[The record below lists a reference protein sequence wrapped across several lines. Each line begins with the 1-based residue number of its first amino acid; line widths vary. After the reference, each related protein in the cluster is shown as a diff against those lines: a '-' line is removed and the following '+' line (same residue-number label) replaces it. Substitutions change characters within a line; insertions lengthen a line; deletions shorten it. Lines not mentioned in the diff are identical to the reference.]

1 MIEQAKFTYFQL
13 GKALGKQLKT
23 VKDKG
28 KKQIKSIED
37 HRKQLVQSNAFVI
50 KDVNIDIYS
59 IILEEQKK
67 VTWWTC

>member
-13 GKALGKQLKT
+13 GKALKKQLKT

-37 HRKQLVQSNAFVI
+37 HKKQLVQSNAFVI

-67 VTWWTC
+67 VTWLTC